1 MGMVVK
7 NILGMVKSEVSRM
20 IDEVILKNFKVFEEE
35 THFPLSR
42 VTILYGK
49 NGRGKSSLIQSLL
62 LMSQT
67 IRKRGEVNTLLLNDE
82 FVYLGMIQDVKHS
95 KCQSSSIEIG
105 IHSSNSVR
113 CYFDDYPEKPTWAK
127 LENMEVK
134 GKSIFSEKGNVDGSQ
149 SSDVSSSESQSSIEE
164 LQDLQH
170 VYYLSAERMGP
181 RNYADRVD
189 VASSNRLGIRGE
201 YLLNVLDSE
210 KAETIQKVQEIL
222 SRILSGATIKVPD
235 NDKSSI
241 IELYLDSYDNGGSFR
256 PSNVGFGYSFVLPVI
271 LQVMFA
277 KEGDLIIIENPEA
290 HLHPWAESELMKFIV
305 AQAHERKF
313 QVILESHSD
322 HIVNGLRIAVK
333 KGILSHDE
341 ANILH
346 FGRIEDK
353 EGRLN
358 PMVRQISI
366 DPYGNLSDYPEDFLD
381 EWTKE
386 LLELV

>member
-1 MGMVVK
+1 
-7 NILGMVKSEVSRM
+7 M
-20 IDEVILKNFKVFEEE
+20 IDEVILKNFKAFEDE

-67 IRKRGEVNTLLLNDE
+67 MRKRGEVNTLLLNDE
-82 FVYLGMIQDVKHS
+82 LVSLGMVQDLKHTKQNAS
-95 KCQSSSIEIG
+95 PIEIG
-105 IHSSNSVR
+105 IHSSNGVR
-113 CYFDDYPEKPTWAK
+113 CYFNDYPEKPTWAK
-127 LENMEVK
+127 LEDMKVK
-134 GKSIFSEKGNVDGSQ
+134 GESIFSEKGNVDGSQ
-149 SSDVSSSESQSSIEE
+149 SSIDSSSDSQSAIEE
-164 LQDLQH
+164 LQELTN
-170 VYYLSAERMGP
+170 VYYLTAERMGP

-189 VASSNRLGIRGE
+189 VVASNRLGIRGE
-201 YLLNVLDSE
+201 FLLNVLDSE
-210 KAETIQKVQEIL
+210 KEENIQKVQEAL
-222 SRILSGATIKVPD
+222 SKILSGATITVPD

-241 IELYLDSYDNGGSFR
+241 IELFLDSYDNGGAYR

-271 LQVMFA
+271 LQVIFA

-305 AQAHERKF
+305 TQVQEKKF
-313 QVILESHSD
+313 QVVLESHSD

-333 KGILSHDE
+333 KGILSHNE

-353 EGRLN
+353 DGNLN
-358 PMVRQISI
+358 PMVKQIKI
-366 DPYGNLSDYPEDFLD
+366 DPYGNLSDYPDDFLD

-386 LLELV
+386 MLALV

>member
-1 MGMVVK
+1 
-7 NILGMVKSEVSRM
+7 M
-20 IDEVILKNFKVFEEE
+20 IDEIILKNFKAFEDE

-49 NGRGKSSLIQSLL
+49 NGRGKSSLIQSILL
-62 LMSQT
+62 LSQT

-82 FVYLGMIQDVKHS
+82 LVSLGMVQDVKHS
-95 KCQSSSIEIG
+95 KQRVSPIEIG
-105 IHSSNSVR
+105 IHSFDGVR
-113 CYFDDYPEKPTWAK
+113 CYFNDYPEKPTWAK
-127 LENMEVK
+127 LVDLKVK
-134 GKSIFSEKGNVDGSQ
+134 GESIFSEKGNVDGSQ
-149 SSDVSSSESQSSIEE
+149 SSDDSSSDSQSAIEE
-164 LQDLQH
+164 LQELSH
-170 VYYLSAERMGP
+170 VYYLTTERMGP

-189 VASSNRLGIRGE
+189 VLASNRLGIHGE

-210 KAETIQKVQEIL
+210 KIETIQKVQKIL
-222 SRILSGATIKVPD
+222 SGILSGATITVPD

-241 IELYLDSYDNGGSFR
+241 IELFLDSVDNGGAYR
-256 PSNVGFGYSFVLPVI
+256 PSNVGFGYSFVLPVV

-277 KEGDLIIIENPEA
+277 REGDMIIIENPEA

-305 AQAHERKF
+305 AQAQERRF

-322 HIVNGLRIAVK
+322 HIVNGLRIAIKQGV
-333 KGILSHDE
+333 LSHNE

-353 EGRLN
+353 DGNQN
-358 PMVRQISI
+358 PMVNQIKI

-386 LLELV
+386 MLALV

>member
-1 MGMVVK
+1 
-7 NILGMVKSEVSRM
+7 M
-20 IDEVILKNFKVFEEE
+20 IDEIILKNFKAFEDE

-42 VTILYGK
+42 VTLLYGK

-62 LMSQT
+62 LMAQT
-67 IRKRGEVNTLLLNDE
+67 IRKRGEVNTLLLNE
-82 FVYLGMIQDVKHS
+82 ELVSLGMVQDVKHS
-95 KCQSSSIEIG
+95 NQKVAPIEIG
-105 IHSSNSVR
+105 ILSSNGVR
-113 CYFDDYPEKPTWAK
+113 CYFNDYPDKPTWAK
-127 LENMEVK
+127 LVDMKVK
-134 GKSIFSEKGNVDGSQ
+134 GESIFSEKGNVDGSQ
-149 SSDVSSSESQSSIEE
+149 SSDDSSSDSQSAIEE
-164 LQDLQH
+164 LQELSH
-170 VYYLSAERMGP
+170 IYYLTAERMGP

-189 VASSNRLGIRGE
+189 VVASNRLGIRGE

-210 KAETIQKVQEIL
+210 KAETIQKVQEVL
-222 SRILSGATIKVPD
+222 SGILSGATITIPD

-241 IELYLDSYDNGGSFR
+241 IELFLDSNDNGRAYR
-256 PSNVGFGYSFVLPVI
+256 PSNVGFGYSFVLPVV

-305 AQAHERKF
+305 TQAKERKF

-333 KGILSHDE
+333 KGILSHNE

-353 EGRLN
+353 EGKQN
-358 PMVRQISI
+358 PMVNQIKI

-386 LLELV
+386 MLALV